1 MTEFQGEPAY
11 LQLADDLRE
20 QIRSGKLAA
29 GSALSSTRK
38 LMDDH
43 GVSSTVVKAAVSLLR
58 AEGYVVGHQGKGVF
72 VQFPPRLAVHSRGAA
87 DWAVPVLQA
96 GHALE
101 QALRSLTQSGG
112 EAEDAEAALQ
122 RWRDA
127 FDALPD
133 SVKSRLA
140 K

>member
-1 MTEFQGEPAY
+1 
-11 LQLADDLRE
+11 LRE

-87 DWAVPVLQA
+87 DWAVPALQA
-96 GHALE
+96 GQAIE
-101 QALRSLTQSGG
+101 KALRELTSAGG
-112 EAEDAEAALQ
+112 QTADAEAALQ
-122 RWRDA
+122 RWQDA
-127 FDALPD
+127 FGALPD

-140 K
+140 E

>member
-43 GVSSTVVKAAVSLLR
+43 GVSSTVVKASVSLLR

-72 VQFPPRLAVHSRGAA
+72 VQFPPRLAEHSRGAA
-87 DWAVPVLQA
+87 DWAVPALQA
-96 GHALE
+96 GQAIE
-101 QALRSLTQSGG
+101 QALRELAHAGG
-112 EAEDAEAALQ
+112 GTADAEAALQ
-122 RWRDA
+122 RWQDA
-127 FDALPD
+127 VDALPD
-133 SVKSRLA
+133 SVKNRLA
-140 K
+140 E

>member
-43 GVSSTVVKAAVSLLR
+43 GVSSTVVKASVSLLR

-72 VQFPPRLAVHSRGAA
+72 VQFPPRLAEHSRGAA
-87 DWAVPVLQA
+87 DWAVPALQA
-96 GHALE
+96 GQAIE
-101 QALRSLTQSGG
+101 RALRELARVGRET
-112 EAEDAEAALQ
+112 ADAEAALQ

-127 FDALPD
+127 VDALPD

-140 K
+140 E